1 MKKIDDDTQPTTAH
15 PISVVTRRTGLT
27 QDLLRAWE
35 KRYDAVR
42 PLRTATARRLYTDE
56 DVERLRLLKVLVDGG
71 RRISDVARLPGEQLR
86 ALVAEDEAQAAVS
99 SPTRVV
105 RAREAGDQGRAC
117 LERCLRAV
125 ENLDRQELESALGDG
140 TLALTAPLLRRDVIE
155 PLIREIGERWE
166 SGQWRVAQEHL
177 ATAVVRAV
185 LWDLIRR
192 ADPGAVGAALVVATL
207 PGHRHELG
215 ALLAGAIAA
224 EQGWD
229 VVYLGVDLPAEEIA
243 AAARLRDARVVL
255 ISIVYPFGDA
265 RTAREIERLGSLL
278 SPGTRIVAGGRA
290 AESYRESL
298 LAIGASLA
306 GDLPGLTLLL
316 QN

>member
-1 MKKIDDDTQPTTAH
+1 MKKTEDDGPPAAAH

-35 KRYDAVR
+35 KRYGAVR
-42 PLRTATARRLYTDE
+42 PLRTDTARRLYTDE

-71 RRISDVARLPGEQLR
+71 RRISDVARLTGTELR
-86 ALVAEDEAQAAVS
+86 ALVAEDEAQAAVPP
-99 SPTRVV
+99 PTRMVPV
-105 RAREAGDQGRAC
+105 RETGDRGRAC

-125 ENLDRQELESALGDG
+125 ENLDRHALETALEDG
-140 TLALTAPLLRRDVIE
+140 ALALAAPLLRRDVLE
-155 PLIREIGERWE
+155 PLIRALGDRWE

-177 ATAVVRAV
+177 ATAVVRAA

-192 ADPGAVGAALVVATL
+192 ADPGAGGTALVVATL

-215 ALLAGAIAA
+215 ALLAGTIAA

-229 VVYLGVDLPAEEIA
+229 VVYLGADLPAEEIA
-243 AAARLRDARVVL
+243 AAARLREARVVL
-255 ISIVYPFGDA
+255 ISLVYPAGDA
-265 RTAREIERLGSLL
+265 RTAREIERLGSFLR
-278 SPGTRIVAGGRA
+278 PGTRLLAGGRA
-290 AESYRESL
+290 AESYRDSL
-298 LAIGASLA
+298 QAIGADLA

-316 QN
+316 QP